1 MTIQAENEM
10 WDLYTKDR
18 EKTGRL
24 HRRGDAMKNGE
35 YHLAIHVCI
44 FNSRNELLIQ
54 QRQSFKEDW
63 PDMWDLT
70 AAGSALQGEN
80 SCQAAEREVAEEL
93 GLKIDLSDRLA
104 DFTIITS
111 DNPRFE
117 EPLAIIED
125 IKVGMQKTEG
135 AYMEIPDRK
144 EAIRYAVTH
153 GEPGD
158 IVVLAGKG
166 HEDYQEIKG
175 VQYPMDERV
184 LIAEILEE
192 EGIKISS

>member
-1 MTIQAENEM
+1 MTIQTENEM

-24 HRRGDAMKNGE
+24 HRRGDAMKDGE
-35 YHLAIHVCI
+35 YHLVIHVCI

-93 GLKIDLSDRLA
+93 GLKIDLSDRRA
-104 DFTIITS
+104 DFTINFDCGFDDYFLLEQEVDITQ
-111 DNPRFE
+111 
-117 EPLAIIED
+117 LHL
-125 IKVGMQKTEG
+125 Q
-135 AYMEIPDRK
+135 
-144 EAIRYAVTH
+144 
-153 GEPGD
+153 
-158 IVVLAGKG
+158 
-166 HEDYQEIKG
+166 
-175 VQYPMDERV
+175 
-184 LIAEILEE
+184 EE
-192 EGIKISS
+192 EVQDVRWCSKEEALRMQEEGRMIPYWFLDKLFEVRGMCDAHGRR

>member
-10 WDLYTKDR
+10 WELYTKDR

-24 HRRGDAMKNGE
+24 HRRGDAMKDGE

-93 GLKIDLSDRLA
+93 GLKIDLSDRRAGFLTHFFCCFC
-104 DFTIITS
+104 DFFYQLFCCAAHIGV
-111 DNPRFE
+111 
-117 EPLAIIED
+117 A
-125 IKVGMQKTEG
+125 
-135 AYMEIPDRK
+135 
-144 EAIRYAVTH
+144 AV
-153 GEPGD
+153 
-158 IVVLAGKG
+158 
-166 HEDYQEIKG
+166 
-175 VQYPMDERV
+175 
-184 LIAEILEE
+184 
-192 EGIKISS
+192 